1 MLTRPREIYL
11 ATAVSIGILLSLI
24 APLGPPLARADGT
37 SQLAELVDAAAER
50 LEVADPVAAFKW
62 RAQLPNEDSG
72 RVEQQLAKLG
82 EDARSQHID
91 PDYVTR
97 VFDDQIRATEAIE
110 YSRFSDWKLNP
121 ASAPPEPPDLSAS
134 RSAIDSL
141 NNRML
146 SQIWS
151 HWSLLSAPSCA
162 AQLDRAKRDI
172 VRSRHLDSLYQ
183 RALTTATQSYCQ
195 ALPPA

>member
-62 RAQLPNEDSG
+62 RAQLPIEDSG

-97 VFDDQIRATEAIE
+97 VFDDQIRATRQSSTAG
-110 YSRFSDWKLNP
+110 SRTGSSTRP
-121 ASAPPEPPDLSAS
+121 ARP
-134 RSAIDSL
+134 
-141 NNRML
+141 
-146 SQIWS
+146 
-151 HWSLLSAPSCA
+151 
-162 AQLDRAKRDI
+162 
-172 VRSRHLDSLYQ
+172 RSRRIYRHRDRRS
-183 RALTTATQSYCQ
+183 T
-195 ALPPA
+195 P

>member
-62 RAQLPNEDSG
+62 RAQLPIEDSG

-172 VRSRHLDSLYQ
+172 VRSRTSI
-183 RALTTATQSYCQ
+183 ASING
-195 ALPPA
+195 P

>member
-62 RAQLPNEDSG
+62 RAQLPIEDSG

-151 HWSLLSAPSCA
+151 H
-162 AQLDRAKRDI
+162 
-172 VRSRHLDSLYQ
+172 
-183 RALTTATQSYCQ
+183 
-195 ALPPA
+195 

>member
-62 RAQLPNEDSG
+62 RAQLPIEDSG

-110 YSRFSDWKLNP
+110 YSLGL
-121 ASAPPEPPDLSAS
+121 E
-134 RSAIDSL
+134 
-141 NNRML
+141 
-146 SQIWS
+146 
-151 HWSLLSAPSCA
+151 
-162 AQLDRAKRDI
+162 AQPG
-172 VRSRHLDSLYQ
+172 Q
-183 RALTTATQSYCQ
+183 RAPGAAGSIGI
-195 ALPPA
+195 AIGDRLPE

>member
-1 MLTRPREIYL
+1 M
-11 ATAVSIGILLSLI
+11 
-24 APLGPPLARADGT
+24 
-37 SQLAELVDAAAER
+37 VDAAAER

-62 RAQLPNEDSG
+62 RAQLPIEDSG

-141 NNRML
+141 NNRMP

>member
-1 MLTRPREIYL
+1 MP
-11 ATAVSIGILLSLI
+11 
-24 APLGPPLARADGT
+24 
-37 SQLAELVDAAAER
+37 
-50 LEVADPVAAFKW
+50 
-62 RAQLPNEDSG
+62 
-72 RVEQQLAKLG
+72 
-82 EDARSQHID
+82 ARSNID

>member
-62 RAQLPNEDSG
+62 RAQLPIEDSG

-97 VFDDQIRATEAIE
+97 VFDDQIRAT
-110 YSRFSDWKLNP
+110 
-121 ASAPPEPPDLSAS
+121 
-134 RSAIDSL
+134 
-141 NNRML
+141 
-146 SQIWS
+146 
-151 HWSLLSAPSCA
+151 
-162 AQLDRAKRDI
+162 
-172 VRSRHLDSLYQ
+172 
-183 RALTTATQSYCQ
+183 
-195 ALPPA
+195 